1 MSLNP
6 LSLFRAMPGSIAQ
19 GMIWGVMALGVYIT
33 FRLLDFADLTVDGSI
48 ATGAAVSVML
58 IRAGVS
64 PIATLPIAF
73 LAGALAGM
81 VTGLLNTALGIPGIL
96 ASILTQI
103 SLYSINL
110 NIMGK
115 ANQPVS
121 VDNYPLV
128 VSLRY
133 VTDGSVSRLLFF
145 LGMIVFL
152 LALIAVMYWYFGTEQ
167 GHAIRATGCNS
178 NMARAQGINTNFI
191 KVLALMISN
200 GLVGLCGALYGQF
213 QGASDVNM
221 GRGAIV
227 IGLAAVIIGEV
238 LFGKFASKRKL
249 AFAFTLAS
257 VILGAVIYYMV
268 YQFVLWL
275 KMPSEDMKLFSA
287 IVVAI
292 FLAIPYLKEKRTL
305 SERSVKIMAYALE
318 IQDIHK
324 VFNRGTINEKVA
336 LNGVNLNLNPGD
348 FVTIIG
354 GNGAGKS
361 TTLNAIAGVW
371 PIDSGKII
379 IDGTD
384 ITSLPEHK
392 RAKYLGRV
400 FQDPMTGTAATMDIE
415 ENMAIALR
423 RGEKRTLRWGV
434 SREDRELFR
443 EKLQTLGLGLED
455 RMTSKVGLL
464 SGGQRQAITLLM
476 AALKQPKLLLL
487 DEHTAALDPKTA
499 AKVLEISDKII
510 AENQLTAMMV
520 THNMKDAIVHG
531 NRLIMMHEG
540 KVIYDVAGEEKK
552 NLQVKDL
559 LAKFE
564 EVSGGEFA
572 NDRMMLA

>member
-1 MSLNP
+1 MSYFMSLNP

-200 GLVGLCGALYGQF
+200 GLVALSSALLAQY
-213 QGASDVNM
+213 QGFADVNM
-221 GRGAIV
+221 GRGSIV
-227 IGLAAVIIGEV
+227 IGLAAVIIGEAIFSRIFRNFALKLLSVVFGSILYYLV
-238 LFGKFASKRKL
+238 LQIVIWMGIDTDLLKMLSALVVAFFL
-249 AFAFTLAS
+249 AFPYWKGKYFTKAK
-257 VILGAVIYYMV
+257 
-268 YQFVLWL
+268 Q
-275 KMPSEDMKLFSA
+275 
-287 IVVAI
+287 
-292 FLAIPYLKEKRTL
+292 
-305 SERSVKIMAYALE
+305 
-318 IQDIHK
+318 
-324 VFNRGTINEKVA
+324 
-336 LNGVNLNLNPGD
+336 
-348 FVTIIG
+348 G
-354 GNGAGKS
+354 GK
-361 TTLNAIAGVW
+361 
-371 PIDSGKII
+371 
-379 IDGTD
+379 
-384 ITSLPEHK
+384 
-392 RAKYLGRV
+392 
-400 FQDPMTGTAATMDIE
+400 
-415 ENMAIALR
+415 
-423 RGEKRTLRWGV
+423 
-434 SREDRELFR
+434 
-443 EKLQTLGLGLED
+443 
-455 RMTSKVGLL
+455 
-464 SGGQRQAITLLM
+464 
-476 AALKQPKLLLL
+476 
-487 DEHTAALDPKTA
+487 
-499 AKVLEISDKII
+499 
-510 AENQLTAMMV
+510 
-520 THNMKDAIVHG
+520 
-531 NRLIMMHEG
+531 
-540 KVIYDVAGEEKK
+540 
-552 NLQVKDL
+552 
-559 LAKFE
+559 
-564 EVSGGEFA
+564 
-572 NDRMMLA
+572 

>member
-257 VILGAVIYYMV
+257 VILGAVIYYIV

-305 SERSVKIMAYALE
+305 RK
-318 IQDIHK
+318 
-324 VFNRGTINEKVA
+324 
-336 LNGVNLNLNPGD
+336 
-348 FVTIIG
+348 
-354 GNGAGKS
+354 GA
-361 TTLNAIAGVW
+361 
-371 PIDSGKII
+371 
-379 IDGTD
+379 
-384 ITSLPEHK
+384 
-392 RAKYLGRV
+392 
-400 FQDPMTGTAATMDIE
+400 
-415 ENMAIALR
+415 
-423 RGEKRTLRWGV
+423 
-434 SREDRELFR
+434 
-443 EKLQTLGLGLED
+443 
-455 RMTSKVGLL
+455 SK
-464 SGGQRQAITLLM
+464 
-476 AALKQPKLLLL
+476 
-487 DEHTAALDPKTA
+487 
-499 AKVLEISDKII
+499 
-510 AENQLTAMMV
+510 
-520 THNMKDAIVHG
+520 
-531 NRLIMMHEG
+531 
-540 KVIYDVAGEEKK
+540 
-552 NLQVKDL
+552 
-559 LAKFE
+559 
-564 EVSGGEFA
+564 
-572 NDRMMLA
+572 